1 VQPWAS
7 KPIAIGCKVFL
18 TTQAYSDTIR
28 IVKIYSASC
37 TVAIQQAWVC
47 TFINAMMP
55 VAIIHTASIIVAV
68 TGIALIA
75 GD

>member
-1 VQPWAS
+1 VQAS
-7 KPIAIGCKVFL
+7 RVAMG
-18 TTQAYSDTIR
+18 
-28 IVKIYSASC
+28 IVKIYSANC

-68 TGIALIA
+68 IVIALIA